1 MRRTRTRA
9 YNRVSP
15 DGAHHTVSNT
25 FTHLLET
32 RPVLLADGATGT
44 NLFAMGLQSG
54 DAPELW
60 NATHPERISRHYRA
74 FIDAGS
80 DVVLTNTFGGNRSR
94 LALHKAES
102 QVRELNV
109 AAVRLLRHEVE
120 DSGRQVA
127 IAGSIGPTGDILEP
141 SGPRTIDEATE
152 IFSEQAHALADGG
165 ADVLWLETLSSRE
178 ECIAG
183 VRAAAET
190 TLPIVVTMSF
200 DTNGRTMMGLTPEDV
215 LALQDELE
223 RKPVAWGGNC
233 GLGASEV
240 VAALLNVRAQNPSA
254 TSEPLVAKANC
265 GIPQYEDGKIVYSGT
280 PELMARYTELA
291 IDAGARIVGGC
302 CGTTPDHIRMMRDV
316 INNHTAGAPPSLESV
331 ERELGELTKGTR
343 ALNSGAPAAQPVRT
357 GRRRPARRRA
367 PD

>member
-254 TSEPLVAKANC
+254 TSEPL
-265 GIPQYEDGKIVYSGT
+265 
-280 PELMARYTELA
+280 
-291 IDAGARIVGGC
+291 C